1 MFIFKSIDEKF
12 KDIGFIKVREDK
24 YGVVYERYEDEYGYV
39 QRLEILHKA
48 NGKHLIQS
56 YDVTNTTSEF
66 SPVVGLTGYEL
77 KLRLIKMKKIKLYSK

>member
-39 QRLEILHKA
+39 QRLDILHKI
-48 NGKHLIQS
+48 NGKYLVQS
-56 YDVTNTTSEF
+56 YDATNTTSEL

-77 KLRLIKMKKIKLYSK
+77 KLALIKMKKIKLYSK

>member
-24 YGVVYERYEDEYGYV
+24 HGVVYERYEDEYGYV
-39 QRLEILHKA
+39 QRLDILHKA
-48 NGKHLIQS
+48 NRKHLIQS
-56 YDVTNTTSEF
+56 YDATNTTSEF

-77 KLRLIKMKKIKLYSK
+77 KLALIKMKKIKLYSK